1 MKISHKTYTVEED
14 LAAREIDLW
23 EINIQLQMPKWY
35 MVEREEIE
43 LKAEKVRILNSIRRL
58 RKELAHELELQRGCE
73 LEND

>member
-23 EINIQLQMPKWY
+23 EINFQLQMPKWY

-73 LEND
+73 LDD

>member
-23 EINIQLQMPKWY
+23 EISIQLQMPKWY